1 MIFRARHLQEDRLF
15 DCYVAEQ
22 GGEPI
27 DPTASEHLTDCAEC
41 YARYAALRGFMDGVR
56 GEVDAELDEVFP
68 AERLRA
74 QQQQIARRL
83 EHVVHPA
90 RVITFPRHLPD
101 QRAAASRPRVAPRWI
116 GAAAAAGLLLG
127 IGLGTFFYPGAPTG
141 EPGSAAVVSAPAG
154 SPAAS
159 AEPPVAP
166 TSVPDPIT
174 ETEQFL
180 SELELAL
187 EQPYTP
193 ELVALDAMTPHVRE
207 IRFQLR

>member
-1 MIFRARHLQEDRLF
+1 MFRARHLQEDRLF

-27 DPTASEHLTDCAEC
+27 EPTASEHLADCAEC

-56 GEVDAELDEVFP
+56 AEVDAELDEVFP

-101 QRAAASRPRVAPRWI
+101 SRAAASRPRVAPRWI

-127 IGLGTFFYPGAPTG
+127 IGVGTFFYPGGAPAS
-141 EPGSAAVVSAPAG
+141 EAGSAAVADAPAG
-154 SPAAS
+154 GPTVS
-159 AEPPVAP
+159 AQPPVVV

-180 SELELAL
+180 SELEIAL
-187 EQPYTP
+187 ERPHTP

-207 IRFQLR
+207 IRFELR